1 MDIEAFVKQ
10 NISSINSSITSF
22 KKDTEYID
30 VDIKNYLQA
39 KLSSDVQDESVA
51 ANLLADLRSHNY
63 VKARIIDI
71 ANKYVLYKPH
81 LEKYFQAKVFKN
93 VFSKV
98 DIDELSEISINKVSS
113 SSGVEDL
120 EVRFIKKDLKG
131 LLSKC
136 LYVASQG
143 GFAGDLQHTDY
154 GLRVANEGDSAQ
166 FFFIARAML
175 AGFNCSNVDVRSSRY
190 DAIVDVNSR
199 LIRVQVKG
207 IGSGNNI
214 SFFDRDRGGQGIDY
228 THERNRGQ
236 RITKNDC
243 DIYVAVDKQVGTC
256 YIIPM
261 SYADSLSDDAARN
274 VKLEEVSDYL
284 ERWQAIIDFSKS

>member
-22 KKDTEYID
+22 KSGTEYID

-51 ANLLADLRSHNY
+51 TNLLADLRSHNY

-113 SSGVEDL
+113 SAGVEDL
-120 EVRFIKKDLKG
+120 EVKFIKKDLKG

-236 RITKNDC
+236 RITKSDC

-284 ERWQAIIDFSKS
+284 EKWQAIIEFSKS